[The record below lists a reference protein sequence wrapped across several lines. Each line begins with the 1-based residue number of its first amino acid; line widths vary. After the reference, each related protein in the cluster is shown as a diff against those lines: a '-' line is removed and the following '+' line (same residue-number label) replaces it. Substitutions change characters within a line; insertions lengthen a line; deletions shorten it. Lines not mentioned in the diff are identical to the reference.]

1 MKSSYYSQPFDYK
14 ISSAAYHKLFENR
27 DMQHFVITIEDIT
40 YDFSLKRS
48 QENTM
53 NYIIKSIKDVKKS
66 NILDSFWFNDI
77 SNR

>member
-1 MKSSYYSQPFDYK
+1 
-14 ISSAAYHKLFENR
+14 
-27 DMQHFVITIEDIT
+27 MQHFVITIEDIT

-53 NYIIKSIKDVKKS
+53 NYIIKTIKDVKKS